1 MGILDQIMQMKNQ
14 GMSDNEILVNLQ
26 QQGVSPREINN
37 ALNQFQIKNA
47 VSGESEI
54 PFPGEGQVRGDYAPS
69 TQETYERT
77 PKNAEQYSQPYAQQ
91 TQEFYPQGAYGG
103 YQSAEAYPTTTS
115 TDTIIELAEQVFSEK
130 IKNIQKQSDQMT
142 EFKTLTQTKLD
153 DLLER
158 IKRMESM
165 IDRLQITILEKIS
178 SYGKGFEQTKKEVE
192 MIQDSFGKMV
202 NKIADSSQQKVHHQ
216 APSHHKAHS
225 RKKS

>member
-1 MGILDQIMQMKNQ
+1 MGILDQVMQMKNQ
-14 GMSDNEILVNLQ
+14 GMSDNEISVNLQ

-47 VSGESEI
+47 VSGESDI
-54 PFPGEGQVRGDYAPS
+54 PFPGEGQIRGDYASS
-69 TQETYERT
+69 TQEAYEKA

-91 TQEFYPQGAYGG
+91 PQEFYPQGAYGG
-103 YQSAEAYPTTTS
+103 YQNAEAYSTATS

-130 IKNIQKQSDQMT
+130 IKNIQKQSDQMV
-142 EFKTLTQTKLD
+142 EFRTLTQTRLD

-158 IKRMESM
+158 IKRMELM
-165 IDRLQITILEKIS
+165 IDKLQITILEKIS

-202 NKIADSSQQKVHHQ
+202 NKIADNSHHAVHHQ
-216 APSHHKAHS
+216 TPSHHKTHS
-225 RKKS
+225 KKKS